1 MTSDEKTESNAERG
15 DSNRVYAENPQKT
28 EDFAEATSKDQ
39 EGESTQTDSDPLFL
53 LLSPDLRATC
63 SQLLS
68 KYPEMMKDTNKWTL
82 SLRGFLLGQIG
93 FVVSQ
98 LQSKGKE
105 NCLDLPLDDFLSTLS
120 EAEGLSVN
128 VGWLKGRVIALR
140 DLKKAGP
147 SVHASLSSLR
157 ELRAKESSCINK
169 AKETESALEV
179 HGTSITQLQ
188 ESINRLKVELSSKQ
202 EVNSALQ
209 AQLEGVTAE
218 HSSLRKEIEKL
229 EGELGALSHP
239 DFSFENISS
248 LTNII

>member
-15 DSNRVYAENPQKT
+15 DSNRVYAENPQKK

-39 EGESTQTDSDPLFL
+39 EGESTHTDFDPLFS

-68 KYPEMMKDTNKWTL
+68 KYPETMKDTNKWTL

-105 NCLDLPLDDFLSTLS
+105 NCLDLPLDEFLSTLS

-128 VGWLKGRVIALR
+128 VGWLKSRVTALR

-147 SVHASLSSLR
+147 SVHASLSSLC

-179 HGTSITQLQ
+179 YGTSITQLQ
-188 ESINRLKVELSSKQ
+188 ESINRLKVELTSKQ

-218 HSSLRKEIEKL
+218 RSSLRKEIEKL

-239 DFSFENISS
+239 DFSFQNISS

>member
-15 DSNRVYAENPQKT
+15 DSNRVYAENPQKK

-39 EGESTQTDSDPLFL
+39 EGESTHTDFDPLFS

-68 KYPEMMKDTNKWTL
+68 KYPETMKDTNKWTL

-128 VGWLKGRVIALR
+128 VGWLKSRVTALR

-179 HGTSITQLQ
+179 YGTSITQLQ
-188 ESINRLKVELSSKQ
+188 ESINRLKVELTSKQ

-218 HSSLRKEIEKL
+218 RSSLRKEIEKL

-239 DFSFENISS
+239 DFSFQNISS